1 MVSEAVGERGAGQ
14 RLLTVSDAMALSG
27 ELHEEV
33 AGLSTE
39 DVHAALVLGRVSPAF
54 PV

>member
-1 MVSEAVGERGAGQ
+1 MSEEERGAVQ
-14 RLLTVSDAMALSG
+14 RLLTVSEDMALSG

-39 DVHAALVLGRVSPAF
+39 DVHAALVLGRVSPEI